1 MFINK
6 GIHKIKALLK
16 NGEFKFLNRIAKGQ
30 GYSLVQHKPVPGAEI
45 VIDNFFKTA
54 HQKNAL
60 VSYIIYPFLGEIEN
74 NHSNNRECYSIAEI
88 LNELGYNV
96 DIINWND
103 ASFLSVK
110 KYELVIDNHNN
121 LERLLPYFTEKTFK
135 IFHATNA
142 HWLYQNQVEYNRCY
156 EFFLNTGLAIP
167 PSRLITAGNSAQ
179 YADAISMFGN
189 EFTKS
194 TYGEYGNK
202 VHHLPMSVTTV
213 PEILSERD
221 LARATNN
228 FLWLNSHGA
237 LLKGLDIAID
247 AFKMLPHLRLYICM
261 DMEKDA
267 AFLNYMRAAL
277 PEQSN
282 INFMGWVDTDG
293 ADFKELATNCAWVIG
308 TSFSEGGGGSTLNC
322 MAKGMIPVVSRS
334 SSLTLPDNTGFYLE
348 QNDAATLAGLI
359 SELVVLPA
367 AQLKE
372 RSDNAY
378 HFVTSNHTIDNF
390 KDKYKAFL
398 TAVLPC

>member
-1 MFINK
+1 M
-6 GIHKIKALLK
+6 L
-16 NGEFKFLNRIAKGQ
+16 LNR
-30 GYSLVQHKPVPGAEI
+30 SLSEPTI
-45 VIDNFFKTA
+45 VIDNFFKTY

-74 NHSNNRECYSIAEI
+74 NHSNNRECYSIVEI
-88 LNELGYNV
+88 LNEMGYNV

-103 ASFLSVK
+103 TSFLPVK
-110 KYELVIDNHNN
+110 NYDLVIDNHNN
-121 LERLLPYFTEKTFK
+121 LERLASYFSANTFK

-142 HWLYQNQVEYNRCY
+142 HWLYQNQVEYKRCY
-156 EFFLNTGLAIP
+156 EFFLNTGVTIQ
-167 PSRLITAGNSAQ
+167 PSRLITAGNSAN

-202 VHHLPMSVTTV
+202 VHHLPMSVTNI

-221 LARATNN
+221 YAGATNN

-247 AFKMLPHLRLYICM
+247 AFKMLPHLRLHICM
-261 DMEKDA
+261 DLEKDS
-267 AFLNYMRAAL
+267 AFLNYVKAHL
-277 PEQSN
+277 PEKSN

-293 ADFKELATNCAWVIG
+293 AAFRELATNCAWVIG

-322 MAKGMIPVVSRS
+322 MGKGLIPVVTRS

-348 QNDAATLAGLI
+348 QNDAAALAGLI
-359 SELVVLPA
+359 SELVALPA

-372 RSDNAY
+372 RSNNAY
-378 HFVTSNHTIDNF
+378 HFVASNHTIANF

-398 TAVLPC
+398 TTVLAG